1 MLRWV
6 DSQVVNTLTQTTPV
20 CRYRAGWGVAEKP
33 RDHRN
38 TADAAYCYMRRG
50 LARPITS
57 NGVLYGLVL
66 RDLARPRAYCGVVR
80 CGLLLYT
87 SCVAWSWMRA
97 IATRG
102 VVMRPSTTY
111 IARSVVRCGLLLH
124 TSYVV
129 WYWMRAIATRG
140 VVMRPSTT

>member
-6 DSQVVNTLTQTTPV
+6 DSQVVNTLRQTTPV

-57 NGVLYGLVL
+57 YGVLYGLVL
-66 RDLARPRAYCGVVR
+66 HA
-80 CGLLLYT
+80 T
-87 SCVAWSWMRA
+87 WSCVAPGLLWRGQLWSFA
-97 IATRG
+97 
-102 VVMRPSTTY
+102 VYVL
-111 IARSVVRCGLLLH
+111 RSVVLDAGYC
-124 TSYVV
+124 Y
-129 WYWMRAIATRG
+129 TRRG
-140 VVMRPSTT
+140 HAA